1 MKNKSLLITLALV
14 LLPGAV
20 ALAGVPMVKLSS
32 AKALTPGNQVVYD
45 VESEG
50 YKGEKSAGVLTIS
63 VDPPSAD
70 GLGLRY
76 EYASDRENARLRMVV
91 DRDGK
96 ILKIARPVVERVGK
110 PAGGAALAVGT
121 AAPAGGKLG
130 GAPAGAPEEKTMAAR
145 PVTDTPDP
153 EMIDVRKDERVMA
166 RAGAPEPSVVFDR
179 ARPDG
184 KVEDLGME
192 KLRTAEG
199 EVPCR
204 HLREEKVDVTHSESG
219 NLVMITTST
228 RNTHRWIRADGV
240 EDQLMKQETQTVVSS
255 RIVHKL
261 DEQGAPPQ
269 MQEEKKETVR
279 MTLRPPKS
287 R

>member
-1 MKNKSLLITLALV
+1 MKNKSLLFTLALV
-14 LLPGAV
+14 LLLASA

-32 AKALTPGNQVVYD
+32 ARALTPGNQVVFD
-45 VESEG
+45 VETEG

-63 VDPPSAD
+63 VEQPSAD

-76 EYASDRENARLRMVV
+76 EYASDRENARLRMIV
-91 DRDGK
+91 DREGK

-110 PAGGAALAVGT
+110 PDGASSLTVGT

-130 GAPAGAPEEKTMAAR
+130 GAPAGSAGEKTMAAR
-145 PVTDTPDP
+145 PVTDTPDA

-166 RAGAPEPSVVFDR
+166 KAGAPEPSVIFDR
-179 ARPDG
+179 ARPEG

-192 KLRTAEG
+192 KLQTAEG
-199 EVPCR
+199 AIPCR
-204 HLREEKVDVTHSESG
+204 HLREEKVDITHSESG

-228 RNTHRWIRADGV
+228 RNTHRWIRADGA
-240 EDQLMKQETQTVVSS
+240 EDQLLKQETLTVVSS

-279 MTLRPPKS
+279 MTLRTPKS